1 MAALD
6 VILSNFQF
14 VSWTNFLSDH
24 TLTKQILL
32 RHSHLAI
39 LMIGAKEC
47 LVKKPGIHQVVIA
60 PAAE

>member
-1 MAALD
+1 MAALG

-14 VSWTNFLSDH
+14 VSWANFLSDY

-32 RHSHLAI
+32 RHSHLANFDDQRQG
-39 LMIGAKEC
+39 MSGGKA
-47 LVKKPGIHQVVIA
+47 GIHQVVIA